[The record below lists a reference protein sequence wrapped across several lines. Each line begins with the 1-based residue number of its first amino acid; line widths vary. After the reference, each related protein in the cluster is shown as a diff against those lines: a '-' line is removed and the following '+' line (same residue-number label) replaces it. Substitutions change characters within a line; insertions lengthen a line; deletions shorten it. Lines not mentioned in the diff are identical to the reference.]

1 MSLCESCGE
10 LGACV
15 ALPGED
21 RASMC
26 LPCLYALRRLD
37 DADRE
42 AAAASLRLANSPPP
56 VSSTRAQATEPSRVQ
71 IAAPVRASR
80 SAPVVAPISGKTWPE
95 LVADAMLAERK
106 K

>member
-21 RASMC
+21 RASMMSE
-26 LPCLYALRRLD
+26 PCLYALRRLD

-80 SAPVVAPISGKTWPE
+80 SAPVVNRQSAGRHAPE
-95 LVADAMLAERK
+95 LDR
-106 K
+106 